1 MGEVFSCSSTTVQA
15 LMLAPMHIM
24 QISPKRSFEPSQ
36 QPIPPLTL
44 QRQQRV
50 DRSSQSCQGCLCQT
64 QPIVRVPYSL
74 MRRCY
79 TADLM
84 GGGKKDTGAYTGGCM
99 CRSNT
104 HWLNESVPEESNLR
118 QQSENP
124 YSTAKC
130 KGNIPW
136 IPRLA
141 IQKFLKKRNS
151 CSQHV

>member
-1 MGEVFSCSSTTVQA
+1 MWGRFLAAALRRSGPQRSLRCTLCKSAPKQSC
-15 LMLAPMHIM
+15 
-24 QISPKRSFEPSQ
+24 EPSQ
-36 QPIPPLTL
+36 QPSPPLTL

-79 TADLM
+79 TADLR
-84 GGGKKDTGAYTGGCM
+84 GGGAGVYTGGCM
-99 CRSNT
+99 LRSNT
-104 HWLNESVPEESNLR
+104 HRLNEPVPEESNLR

-136 IPRLA
+136 IPRLE
-141 IQKFLKKRNS
+141 IQRFLLKK
-151 CSQHV
+151 